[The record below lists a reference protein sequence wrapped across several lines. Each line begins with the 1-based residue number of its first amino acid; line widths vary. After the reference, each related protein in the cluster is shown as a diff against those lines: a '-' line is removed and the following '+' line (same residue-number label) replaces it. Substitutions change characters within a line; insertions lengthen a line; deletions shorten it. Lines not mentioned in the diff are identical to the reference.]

1 MNSKMKSSSALSNL
15 GHKYNFCMLWENLC
29 FCHFGSFF
37 GVSCHICYFLAGF
50 FLPFWFIFS
59 VPHIKS
65 RNRLCFLPLWLLFG
79 CFEYNLISY
88 FSSPSRAA
96 VPKARNRISAPSDR
110 DDQVTRTHQT
120 KVVDR
125 LGPKGLYQV

>member
-1 MNSKMKSSSALSNL
+1 MRKKIPSCGNSALERI
-15 GHKYNFCMLWENLC
+15 W
-29 FCHFGSFF
+29 FF
-37 GVSCHICYFLAGF
+37 AIVATFLA
-50 FLPFWFIFS
+50 FS
-59 VPHIKS
+59 SH
-65 RNRLCFLPLWLLFG
+65 FG
-79 CFEYNLISY
+79 CFEYNSISY